1 MSAKGAMLR
10 RSLAA
15 MFALWTLLPV
25 TTAAESPLFASDDVM
40 ELALTVDFDSLC
52 RPRETEEC
60 GFEATTMEYRDDAG
74 NWRSLPIEVQ
84 IRGGWRSLARNC
96 SAPLLWV
103 RFGEGQAAGT
113 PFEGQSL
120 LPLTTHCG
128 RGLSLDRST
137 RRATRADY
145 EQYLLREYLGHRLYR
160 KLTEFSVG
168 VRLVRISYPDPD
180 GSGRPALH
188 YAFFTEHFD
197 DVAARTDSRRLPRGS
212 FEAEKLDAQ
221 SAAALALFQFMIGN
235 TDWSI
240 ARERNTAL
248 LIKDGLQIPVPYDLD
263 MSGLVDAS
271 YAGPAVG
278 LPIDSVRQRYFLGY
292 CQPGTD
298 WERVFARFAQLESAL
313 LSLPGEIP
321 GLSRKSRKT
330 TSNFLEKFFEI
341 IALPEVREGCIV
353 QHCQPW
359 PPVAEDHTSRRGTR

>member
-1 MSAKGAMLR
+1 MSAKGTMLS

-15 MFALWTLLPV
+15 LFVLWALPPMA
-25 TTAAESPLFASDDVM
+25 TAADPPLFASDEVM
-40 ELALTVDFDSLC
+40 ELALTIDFDDLC
-52 RPRETEEC
+52 RPRESDEC
-60 GFEATTMEYRDDAG
+60 DFEATTMEYKDASG
-74 NWRSLPIEVQ
+74 DWRSLPIEVQ

-103 RFGEGQAAGT
+103 RFDAEQAAGT

-128 RGLSLDRST
+128 RGLSLDRSSK
-137 RRATRADY
+137 RATRADY
-145 EQYLLREYLGHRLYR
+145 EQYLLREYLGHLLYR
-160 KLTEFSVG
+160 RITEFSVG

-180 GSGRPALH
+180 RSGRSALH
-188 YAFFTEHFD
+188 YAFFAEHFD
-197 DVAARTDSRRLPRGS
+197 DLAARTGSRRLPRGN
-212 FEAEKLDAQ
+212 FEPEKLDAQ
-221 SAAALALFQFMIGN
+221 SAATLALFQFMIGN

-248 LIKDGLQIPVPYDLD
+248 LIKDGLHIPVPYDLD

-298 WERVFARFAQLESAL
+298 WERVFARFAELQSAL
-313 LSLPGEIP
+313 LSLPAEIP
-321 GLSRKSRKT
+321 GFSRKSLKS
-330 TSNFLEKFFEI
+330 TSGFLEKFFET
-341 IALPEVREGCIV
+341 IAVREAREDCIV
-353 QHCQPW
+353 RHCQPW
-359 PPVAEDHTSRRGTR
+359 PPAAEDHTSRRGTR